1 MEQILKERG
10 QFDLNI
16 GFFDDLFN
24 ADELSCIDQ
33 PIAACAGI
41 YDLDYYYMYSFYI
54 IYLTNWSY
62 PLYGSFLEMRNYILS
77 KVNLKIVEQVV
88 ETDQFINTLK
98 KNIESG
104 IVSILYLR
112 RQSLVYDQGYGDKK
126 YDSLHGILVTGY
138 NKRCPTICIR
148 DVAHIERSGARY
160 QGSGY
165 GFFRLWIKDSILK
178 EMWEEYE
185 SLCDDT
191 EFLHK
196 IFTMQKIES
205 GEKRVSYIN
214 IIEDIL
220 KNGNFQ
226 INNFIE
232 QMDIVSEELSLLKE
246 KDFSVSLRRIYV
258 LPKKAFFK
266 ILHIACQR
274 LNISER
280 NLSEI
285 EYQYIILQEQIINR
299 LSIWAE
305 KGKKIDEIKYE
316 SAKEKLG
323 KLDMKIKNFLL
334 NMIND
339 YYNF

>member
-1 MEQILKERG
+1 
-10 QFDLNI
+10 
-16 GFFDDLFN
+16 
-24 ADELSCIDQ
+24 
-33 PIAACAGI
+33 
-41 YDLDYYYMYSFYI
+41 
-54 IYLTNWSY
+54 
-62 PLYGSFLEMRNYILS
+62 MRNYILS

-112 RQSLVYDQGYGDKK
+112 RQSLVYDQGYRDKK

-196 IFTMQKIES
+196 IFTVQKIES

-214 IIEDIL
+214 LIEDIL

-232 QMDIVSEELSLLKE
+232 QMDIVSEELNLLKE

-266 ILHIACQR
+266 ILHRACQR

-305 KGKKIDEIKYE
+305 KGEKIDEIKYK

-334 NMIND
+334 NMNKQKCLVNPAFMRVCSTFKSLLITN
-339 YYNF
+339 

>member
-1 MEQILKERG
+1 M
-10 QFDLNI
+10 
-16 GFFDDLFN
+16 
-24 ADELSCIDQ
+24 
-33 PIAACAGI
+33 
-41 YDLDYYYMYSFYI
+41 
-54 IYLTNWSY
+54 
-62 PLYGSFLEMRNYILS
+62 
-77 KVNLKIVEQVV
+77 

-220 KNGNFQ
+220 K
-226 INNFIE
+226 
-232 QMDIVSEELSLLKE
+232 MV
-246 KDFSVSLRRIYV
+246 
-258 LPKKAFFK
+258 
-266 ILHIACQR
+266 
-274 LNISER
+274 IST
-280 NLSEI
+280 L
-285 EYQYIILQEQIINR
+285 IIL
-299 LSIWAE
+299 LSKWI
-305 KGKKIDEIKYE
+305 
-316 SAKEKLG
+316 L
-323 KLDMKIKNFLL
+323 F
-334 NMIND
+334 
-339 YYNF
+339 